1 MSTQPLKDDF
11 DSSYNEN
18 ADEAKAQA
26 AEQLAE
32 RQADLERDEEE
43 RVKNLADAQAD
54 TYDDEPE
61 LAAPVNKDD
70 DVLPVTVDPTTQ
82 EIVVTDGD
90 TEYRIS
96 EKEIDDALEEEIPT
110 SAVAYEENAFIGSE
124 ADILDQQLRRKIA
137 EEKAINANSELGKKL
152 QEEHEAILDA
162 HNKFIRKSNHEDY
175 LFWQEVKRKGQIVR
189 KDFKMGEEVAEAA
202 KAAGLTYKE
211 SILPFK
217 KSFKATDS
225 TGKVAIK
232 YSGSKAEFHD
242 DYALDP
248 ATIKAGCLAVKKSG
262 LKKPCIFAPTRMTP
276 QQKMQF
282 YSLCYENLLLAGYEP
297 NKIKFDNPAFESEVR
312 AKFAGYKAFAG
323 IGDADNVEMTNGLNG
338 GKGINVKP
346 EATPDELKMTD
357 SAYALFQ
364 AADAAANRL
373 MASTAW
379 NQFKW
384 GFETIDKNSVKEI
397 NAIANMSPAQRKEAE
412 LKIQQDAIAKK
423 DALFSKYRHDPTV
436 APAFLNLAKQLQDF
450 KETYNSFDEKPEK
463 YAEAMRAVT
472 MLQDYGF
479 NPSGKNKSWTLISG
493 SEAGTDT
500 LKDMAAGLKGVA
512 RIINEQNNENFA
524 TLDKNDMTD
533 IKRRSGV
540 MSKFKAQ
547 LEQGDTSS
555 ASNYSAIVKGSQLND
570 VLNKNSNSSR
580 MFPENASVYKFN
592 MSGEGVDLYFY
603 SGKNGMEMIAGS
615 GNKYSKPQRTNLSPN
630 ELLLMMRVAEEH
642 DYKADVKQDVK
653 PEAKPESTPE
663 TPKRDVIDDLQ
674 DEFMSPDDLKNLANG
689 KKAEAAKEAVPA
701 APEHVP
707 VIDTFTIQSGKKTF
721 DMEFKDGIASH
732 AGVAYVLKK
741 YAGDID
747 KTVEDILE
755 KNEKVLAIKVL
766 NTLPMD
772 ASCLLEADTV
782 YETREKPVLVDNMYC
797 IPGVTGNLIYELSN
811 HEGENE
817 HSLKERVKLAAEA
830 AGIPLDKVNGVFMTD
845 VHSYSLNEIKM
856 SEVEGEDYSNK
867 KGYFALKDLQK
878 ELAAESKKVVGINQD
893 VDVAETAKH
902 APVEKGVDFVDEDP
916 MDNVEDIF
924 KGKPA
929 NHKHED
935 AADYVADEDLDDAGP
950 EVDDDVQSKAK
961 RKSVRKPK

>member
-11 DSSYNEN
+11 DSSYEEN

-32 RQADLERDEEE
+32 RQADLERDAEEQA
-43 RVKNLADAQAD
+43 KALADAQAD

-96 EKEIDDALEEEIPT
+96 EKEIDEALEEEIPT

-162 HNKFIRKSNHEDY
+162 HNKFISKKNHEDY

-232 YSGSKAEFHD
+232 YSGQKAEFHN

-248 ATIKAGCLAVKKSG
+248 ATIKAGCLAVKASG
-262 LKKPCIFAPTRMTP
+262 LKKPCIFAPSHMNAE
-276 QQKMQF
+276 QKTQF
-282 YSLCYENLLLAGYEP
+282 YSLCYENLLVAGYEP
-297 NKIKFDNPAFESEVR
+297 NKIKFDNADFEREIR
-312 AKFAGYKAFAG
+312 KKYAGFKARGG
-323 IGDADNVEMTNGLNG
+323 IGDADSVEMASGLTG

-412 LKIQQDAIAKK
+412 LKIQLDAIAKK

-555 ASNYSAIVKGSQLND
+555 ASKYSAIVKGSQLND

-653 PEAKPESTPE
+653 PESKPESTPE
-663 TPKRDVIDDLQ
+663 APKRDVIDDLQ

-878 ELAAESKKVVGINQD
+878 EIAAESKKVVGINQD

-935 AADYVADEDLDDAGP
+935 AADYVADEDLDDGGP

>member
-1 MSTQPLKDDF
+1 MSNQPLKDDYDF
-11 DSSYNEN
+11 ELNT
-18 ADEAKAQA
+18 QA

-32 RQADLERDEEE
+32 RQEE
-43 RVKNLADAQAD
+43 VAKNEEAAEKELAEAKAD
-54 TYDDEPE
+54 TYADEPE
-61 LAAPVNKDD
+61 NNVNAKNDD
-70 DVLPVTVDPTTQ
+70 DVLPVTVDPATQ

-90 TEYRIS
+90 AEYRIS
-96 EKEIDDALEEEIPT
+96 EKEIEESLEEELPT
-110 SAVAYEENAFIGSE
+110 SAVSYEEHAFIGSE
-124 ADILDQQLRRKIA
+124 ADLLEQQLRRQIA
-137 EEKAINANSELGKKL
+137 EEKAINAKSELGKKL

-162 HNKFIRKSNHEDY
+162 HNKFIRKSNHDDY

-202 KAAGLTYKE
+202 KAAGFTYKE

-232 YSGSKAEFHD
+232 YSGSKATFHD

-276 QQKMQF
+276 DQKMQF

-323 IGDADNVEMTNGLNG
+323 IGDADNVEMTNGLTG

-397 NAIANMSPAQRKEAE
+397 NAIANMSPEDRKEAE

-436 APAFLNLAKQLQDF
+436 SPAFLNLADKLENF

-463 YAEAMRAVT
+463 YAEAMRAVN
-472 MLQDYGF
+472 MLQEYGF
-479 NPSGKNKSWTLISG
+479 NPSGKNKSWTIISG

-540 MSKFKAQ
+540 MSKFKSQ
-547 LEQGDTSS
+547 LEQGDSSS
-555 ASNYSAIVKGSQLND
+555 ASKYSSIVKGSQLND
-570 VLNKNSNSSR
+570 VLNKNSNSIR
-580 MFPENASVYKFN
+580 MFPETANVYKFN

-603 SGKNGMEMIAGS
+603 AGKNGMEMIAGS

-630 ELLLMMRVAEEH
+630 ELLLMMRIAEGN
-642 DYKADVKQDVK
+642 DYKPDVKQEVK
-653 PEAKPESTPE
+653 PDA
-663 TPKRDVIDDLQ
+663 PKHDVIDDIEK
-674 DEFMSPDDLKNLANG
+674 DFMSPEEIKALANG
-689 KKAEAAKEAVPA
+689 KKAEASKEAAPA
-701 APEHVP
+701 VPEHVP
-707 VIDTFTIQSGKKTF
+707 VIDKFTIQSGKKTF
-721 DMEFKDGIASH
+721 DMEFKDGIANH

-741 YAGDID
+741 YAGDVD
-747 KTVEDILE
+747 KTVEGILE

-766 NTLPMD
+766 DTLPMD
-772 ASCLLEADTV
+772 ASCLLGAKAV
-782 YETREKPVLVDNMYC
+782 YETREKPELVDNMYC
-797 IPGVTGNLIYELSN
+797 IPGVTGNLIYELTN
-811 HEGENE
+811 HDGDLE
-817 HSLKERVKLAAEA
+817 HSLKDRVKLAADA
-830 AGIPLDKVNGVFMTD
+830 AGVTVDKVNGVFKTD

-856 SEVEGEDYSNK
+856 SEVKDEDYRNK
-867 KGYFALKDLQK
+867 EGYYALKDLQK
-878 ELAAESKKVVGINQD
+878 ELEKESKKVVGINQD
-893 VDVAETAKH
+893 VDVAETAKN
-902 APVEKGVDFVDEDP
+902 APADKGVDFVDDDP
-916 MDNVEDIF
+916 TDNVTSMS
-924 KGKPA
+924 KPA
-929 NHKHED
+929 PVAYKAED
-935 AADYVADEDLDDAGP
+935 AADYQDDEPDEP
-950 EVDDDVQSKAK
+950 EVDGDVKAK
-961 RKSVRKPK
+961 RKNKIKPK

>member
-1 MSTQPLKDDF
+1 MSTQPLKDENYYEAELQANLQRAEWAEE
-11 DSSYNEN
+11 SRLNNE
-18 ADEAKAQA
+18 AIA
-26 AEQLAE
+26 
-32 RQADLERDEEE
+32 RDLEEAR
-43 RVKNLADAQAD
+43 AD

-61 LAAPVNKDD
+61 LTAPVNKDD
-70 DVLPVTVDPTTQ
+70 DVLPVTVDPATQ

-90 TEYRIS
+90 AEYRIS
-96 EKEIDDALEEEIPT
+96 EKDIDEALEEEITT
-110 SAVAYEENAFIGSE
+110 SAVSYEENAFIGSE
-124 ADILDQQLRRKIA
+124 ADLLDQQLRRKIA

-189 KDFKMGEEVAEAA
+189 KDFKMGEEIAEAA

-276 QQKMQF
+276 DQKMQF

-323 IGDADNVEMTNGLNG
+323 IGDADSVEMTSGLTG

-384 GFETIDKNSVKEI
+384 GFETIEKNSVKDI
-397 NAIANMSPAQRKEAE
+397 NAIANMSPEKRKEAE

-436 APAFLNLAKQLQDF
+436 APAFLNLADKLQNF

-479 NPSGKNKSWTLISG
+479 NPSGKNKTWDIWNG

-547 LEQGDTSS
+547 LEQGDTSL
-555 ASNYSAIVKGSQLND
+555 ASKYSAIVKGNRLND
-570 VLNKNSNSSR
+570 VLNNNSNGKR
-580 MFPENASVYKFN
+580 MFPETANVYKFN

-603 SGKNGMEMIAGS
+603 AGKNGMEMIAGS

-630 ELLLMMRVAEEH
+630 ELLLMMKIAEGN
-642 DYKADVKQDVK
+642 DYKADVKPDVK
-653 PEAKPESTPE
+653 QEAKADA
-663 TPKRDVIDDLQ
+663 PKNDVIDDIEK
-674 DEFMSPDDLKNLANG
+674 DFMSPEELKALAN
-689 KKAEAAKEAVPA
+689 KKPEATKEAAPVV
-701 APEHVP
+701 PEHVP
-707 VIDTFTIQSGKKTF
+707 VIDKFTIQSGNKTF
-721 DMEFKDGIASH
+721 DMEFKDGIANH

-747 KTVEDILE
+747 KTVADILE
-755 KNEKVLAIKVL
+755 KNENVLAIKVL

-772 ASCLLEADTV
+772 ADCLLGENAVSV
-782 YETREKPVLVDNMYC
+782 YETRQKPVMVDNMYS
-797 IPGVTGNLIYELSN
+797 IPGVTGHLVYELEN
-811 HEGENE
+811 FDGEIK
-817 HSLKERVKLAAEA
+817 HSVKDRVKLTCEA
-830 AGIPLDKVNGVFMTD
+830 AGITVDMANGVFKTD

-856 SEVEGEDYSNK
+856 SEVEGKDYSNK
-867 KGYFALKDLQK
+867 KGYYALKDLQN
-878 ELAAESKKVVGINQD
+878 ELEQESKKVVGINQD
-893 VDVAETAKH
+893 VDVAETAKN
-902 APVEKGVDFVDEDP
+902 APAEKGVDFVDEDP

-924 KGKPA
+924 KGKPV
-929 NHKHED
+929 NHKNED
-935 AADYVADEDLDDAGP
+935 AADYVADEDLDDDGP